1 MANLNMHNPGW
12 WERWRRR
19 VSLAQ
24 VKREGM
30 KFDGPLQLAE
40 AEALVRFVAE
50 RKIEGTTDLVDNL
63 NAVIVDIKEQGS
75 VTAGKSSE
83 WKALVTHYKALAD
96 ITDERLG
103 VNGRRILES
112 RDQPYVRV
120 ISVYILVFLVIAV
133 LPAFRDT
140 VMLYI
145 SEDDDPL
152 LFVFF
157 DQIASQMAPFFWGGI
172 GACLYL
178 LKTLSDRAANSQY
191 DSRKLQGVFPRI
203 ILGSVLA
210 VVVVSVFG
218 LEVSIG
224 EQTIAGTKVGIAEP
238 KLSPAAMAFLAGLGQ
253 KAFFDVFES
262 LVKTVSGFAKKR
274 GP

>member
-1 MANLNMHNPGW
+1 M
-12 WERWRRR
+12 
-19 VSLAQ
+19 
-24 VKREGM
+24 
-30 KFDGPLQLAE
+30 
-40 AEALVRFVAE
+40 RFVAE
-50 RKIEGTTDLVDNL
+50 RKLDGTTDLVDNL
-63 NAVIVDIKEQGS
+63 NAVIVDIKEKGN
-75 VTAGKSSE
+75 VAPGRSSE
-83 WKALVTHYKALAD
+83 WKKLVTHYKALAD

-103 VNGRRILES
+103 VNGRTILES
-112 RDQPYVRV
+112 SDQPYVLMM
-120 ISVYILVFLVIAV
+120 SAYILVFLAIAA

-152 LFVFF
+152 LFLFF
-157 DQIASQMAPFFWGGI
+157 DRIASQMAPFFWGGI

-203 ILGSVLA
+203 ILGSVLG

-224 EQTIAGTKVGIAEP
+224 ERTIAGSTVRTAETMLP
-238 KLSPAAMAFLAGLGQ
+238 PAAVAFLAGLGQ
-253 KAFFDVFES
+253 KAFFDAFES
-262 LVKTVSGFAKKR
+262 LVKGVSSLVQWKR
-274 GP
+274 PQA